1 MILETNNAINR
12 FNTMHLQMISKV
24 ETCLCKLRDTTTSK
38 RYLRIHADNGLLSE
52 VQIERN
58 MLVALLGELNASMKH
73 TAMLD
78 VDSVVAMQVFER
90 IGKLRQRVQAA
101 EQHFMHT
108 YADVEQVLRK
118 AS

>member
-1 MILETNNAINR
+1 MISETNNAIGR
-12 FNTMHLQMISKV
+12 FNTMHKQMISKV
-24 ETCLCKLRDTTTSK
+24 EACLCKLRDTTTSK
-38 RYLRIHADNGLLSE
+38 KYMRIHADNHLLSE

-73 TAMLD
+73 IAMLD
-78 VDSVVAMQVFER
+78 VDSVVAMKVLER
-90 IGKLRQRVQAA
+90 IGKLSQRVQNA

-108 YADVEQVLRK
+108 YADVKQILRK